1 MSNADAV
8 IAALRTGHDELA
20 ELVRSF
26 GDADLAGPSGAS
38 EWDIAQVLSHLG
50 SGAEIM
56 TATLR
61 AALDGTPEPAGDFNQ
76 TVWDR
81 WNAASRREQADGF
94 LEKNEALTSLFESLD
109 GTQRDELRV
118 KLAWLP
124 EPSDVA
130 TIGHI
135 RLNELTLHS
144 WDVRSG
150 LDEKATLAADA
161 VPLLLKQ
168 TVGNLAW
175 ISKPAELNG
184 EYSVIQVNLSD
195 LGTQFTL
202 NLNDPVSISSE
213 PASEPASEP
222 DGTLTLPAEAWLR
235 LATGRLASAP
245 VTVET
250 TGAASLET
258 LRRVF
263 QGY

>member
-1 MSNADAV
+1 MSNADVV
-8 IAALRTGHDELA
+8 IAALRTGYDELA

-26 GDADLAGPSGAS
+26 SDADLAKPSGAS

-50 SGAEIM
+50 SGAEIL
-56 TATLR
+56 TATVR

-94 LEKNEALTSLFESLD
+94 LDKNEALTALFESLD
-109 GTQRDELRV
+109 DSQRDEVRV

-124 EPSDVA
+124 EPADVA
-130 TIGHI
+130 TIGQI

-144 WDVRSG
+144 WDVRVG
-150 LDEKATLAADA
+150 VDEKATLAADA
-161 VPLLLKQ
+161 VPLLLERIEG
-168 TVGNLAW
+168 TLGW

-184 EYSVIQVNLSD
+184 EYSVIQVNLTD
-195 LGTQFTL
+195 PPQQFTL
-202 NLNDPVSISSE
+202 RLNDPVSIDSE
-213 PASEPASEP
+213 PVSEP

-235 LATGRLASAP
+235 LATGRLATAP
-245 VTVET
+245 VTLET

>member
-1 MSNADAV
+1 M
-8 IAALRTGHDELA
+8 
-20 ELVRSF
+20 
-26 GDADLAGPSGAS
+26 
-38 EWDIAQVLSHLG
+38 LSHLG

-56 TATLR
+56 SATVR
-61 AALDGTPEPAGDFNQ
+61 AALDGTPGPEGDFNQ

-94 LEKNEALTSLFESLD
+94 LEKNEALTALYESLD
-109 GTQRDELRV
+109 ETQRAELRV

-124 EPSDVA
+124 EPADVA
-130 TIGHI
+130 TIAQI

-144 WDVRSG
+144 WDVRVG
-150 LDEKATLAADA
+150 VDEKATLAADA
-161 VPLLLKQ
+161 VPLLLER
-168 TVGNLAW
+168 TVGTLGW

-184 EYSVIQVNLSD
+184 EFSVIQVNLTD
-195 LGTQFTL
+195 LGQQFTL
-202 NLNDPVSISSE
+202 HLNDPVSID
-213 PASEPASEP
+213 SEPASEP

-235 LATGRLASAP
+235 LATGRLATAP